1 MDVKTELEPQTLLP
15 PLPWTATTA
24 RIVLTELKK
33 SGLSPTQFSV
43 RHKIATYRLNYWRY
57 KLDAPSKKPKLLSVN
72 VTSTKPLADVPV
84 GHGTIE
90 VSALNSVTIRIQ
102 GRVVPETLSQT
113 LKLCGVVPC

>member
-43 RHKIATYRLNYWRY
+43 
-57 KLDAPSKKPKLLSVN
+57 KKPKLLSVN